1 MSDKAIIN
9 LEGKPYELPVIT
21 GTENEKAVDISKL
34 RAQSGYIT
42 FDEGY
47 KNTGATISNITFLDG
62 EKGILRY
69 RGYNIEDLAEK
80 SSFTEVMHL
89 LLYGEL
95 PNADQLKA
103 FEYTLTHH
111 TLVHENLKKVFEVFP
126 TGSHPMGQL
135 MTMIAALSSFYPDSL
150 NPNKNPEAT
159 NLTIIRLL
167 AKMPTIAAM
176 IQKKGKGH
184 PVLYPQNRYDYVTN
198 FLYMTFGNV
207 SEEYVADP
215 VVVDAMNKLLILHA
229 DHEQNCSTSTVRMV
243 GSSHANL
250 YASIGAGIASLWG
263 PRHGGA
269 NQEVLE
275 MLEFIRDNDKGDVKK
290 VVAEAKDKK
299 RLLFGFG
306 HRVYKNFDPRAKILK
321 KSCDEILAKIGV
333 SDPLLAIAKELE
345 EAALSDPYFIER
357 KLYPNVDFYS
367 GIIYKALGFPTQMF
381 TVLFALGRLPG
392 WISQWKEMREKNEDI
407 GRPRQIY
414 TGPVQRPFIEIGNR
428 K

>member
-9 LEGKPYELPVIT
+9 LEGKSYELPVIT

-34 RAQSGYIT
+34 RAQSSYVT

-47 KNTGATISNITFLDG
+47 KNTGATTSGITFLDG

-80 SSFTEVMHL
+80 ASFTEVMYL
-89 LLYGEL
+89 LLNGEL
-95 PNADQLKA
+95 PTTDQLGT
-103 FEYTLTHH
+103 FENNLTQH
-111 TLVHENLKKVFEVFP
+111 TLVHENLVKVFEVFP

-135 MTMIAALSSFYPDSL
+135 MTMMASLSSFYPDSL
-150 NPNKNPEAT
+150 NPNKSPEAT

-167 AKMPTIAAM
+167 AKMPTLAAM

-184 PVLYPQNRYDYVTN
+184 PVLYPQNKYDYVTN

-207 SEEYVADP
+207 TEEYHADP

-250 YASIGAGIASLWG
+250 YASIGAGIAALWG

-275 MLEFIRDNDKGDVKK
+275 MLEYIRDKDNGDVKK

-306 HRVYKNFDPRAKILK
+306 HRVYKNFDPRANILK
-321 KSCDEILAKIGV
+321 KACDNILAKLGV
-333 SDPLLAIAKELE
+333 NDPLLAIAKELE
-345 EAALSDPYFIER
+345 QAALSDPYFIER

-367 GIIYKALGFPTQMF
+367 GIIYKALGFPTPMF

-392 WISQWKEMREKNEDI
+392 WISQWKELRENNEDI

-414 TGPVQRPFIEIGNR
+414 TGPVQRPFPDMKGR

>member
-1 MSDKAIIN
+1 MSEKATIT
-9 LEGKPYELPVIT
+9 LEGKSYEFPVIT
-21 GTENEKAVDISKL
+21 GTENEKAIDISKL
-34 RAQSGYIT
+34 RAQSGYVT

-47 KNTGATISNITFLDG
+47 KNTGSTVSTITYLDG
-62 EKGILRY
+62 EQGILRY
-69 RGYNIEDLAEK
+69 RGYSIEELAEK
-80 SSFTEVMHL
+80 ASFTEVSYL

-95 PNADQLKA
+95 PTATQLKD
-103 FEYTLTHH
+103 FETSLTQH
-111 TLVHENLKKVFEVFP
+111 TLVHENLVKVFEVFP

-135 MTMIAALSSFYPDSL
+135 MTMISALSSFYPDSL
-150 NPNKNPEAT
+150 NPNKSPEAT

-167 AKMPTIAAM
+167 AKMPTICAM

-184 PVLYPQNRYDYVTN
+184 PVLYPQNRFDYVSN

-207 SEEYVADP
+207 TEEYTPDP
-215 VVVDAMNKLLILHA
+215 VIVDAMNKLLILHA
-229 DHEQNCSTSTVRMV
+229 DHEQNCSTSTVRIV

-250 YASIGAGIASLWG
+250 YASIGAGVAALWG

-275 MLEFIRDNDKGDVKK
+275 MLEHIRDIDKGDVKK

-321 KSCDEILAKIGV
+321 DACDKVLAKLGV
-333 SDPLLAIAKELE
+333 NDPLLAVAKELE
-345 EAALSDPYFIER
+345 EAALTDPYFVER

-367 GIIYKALGFPTQMF
+367 GIIYKALGFPTPMF
-381 TVLFALGRLPG
+381 TVLFALGRMPG
-392 WISQWKEMREKNEDI
+392 WISQWKELREKNEDI

-414 TGPVQRPFIEIGNR
+414 NGAVLRPFTDIKSR

>member
-1 MSDKAIIN
+1 MSEKAT
-9 LEGKPYELPVIT
+9 LTLDGKSFEFPVIT
-21 GTENEKAVDISKL
+21 GTENEKAIDIGKL
-34 RAQSGYIT
+34 RAQTGYVT

-47 KNTGATISNITFLDG
+47 KNTGATSSNITFLDG
-62 EKGILRY
+62 EQGILRY
-69 RGYNIEDLAEK
+69 RGYSIEDLAEK
-80 SSFTEVMHL
+80 ASFTEVCHL

-95 PNADQLKA
+95 PTETQLKD
-103 FEYTLTHH
+103 FENQLTQH
-111 TLVHENLKKVFEVFP
+111 TLVHENLMKVFEVFP

-135 MTMIAALSSFYPDSL
+135 MTLISALSSFYPESL
-150 NPNKNPEAT
+150 NPNKSPDQL

-167 AKMPTIAAM
+167 AKMPTICAM

-184 PVLYPQNRYDYVTN
+184 PVLYPQNRFDYVSN

-207 SEEYVADP
+207 TEEYTPDP

-229 DHEQNCSTSTVRMV
+229 DHEQNCSTSTVRIV

-250 YASIGAGIASLWG
+250 YASIGAGVAALWG

-275 MLEFIRDNDKGDVKK
+275 MLEHIRDIDKGDVKK

-306 HRVYKNFDPRAKILK
+306 HRVYKNFDPRAKIIK
-321 KSCDEILAKIGV
+321 VACDNVLAKLGV
-333 SDPLLAIAKELE
+333 NDPLLAIAKELE
-345 EAALSDPYFIER
+345 EAALNDPYFVER

-367 GIIYKALGFPTQMF
+367 GLIYKALGFPTPMF

-392 WISQWKEMREKNEDI
+392 WVSQWKELRGKNEDI

-414 TGPVQRPFIEIGNR
+414 NGPTLRPFVEMKDR

>member
-1 MSDKAIIN
+1 MAEKATIT
-9 LEGKPYELPVIT
+9 LEGKTIELPVIT
-21 GTENEKAVDISKL
+21 GTENEKAIDISKL
-34 RAQSGYIT
+34 RGQTGYVT

-47 KNTGATISNITFLDG
+47 KNTGATQSSITFLDG
-62 EKGILRY
+62 ELGVLRY

-80 SSFTEVMHL
+80 ARFTEVAYL
-89 LLYGEL
+89 LLNGEL
-95 PNADQLKA
+95 PTATQLAD
-103 FEYTLTHH
+103 FENGLTQH
-111 TLVHENLKKVFEVFP
+111 TLVHENLMKVFEVFP

-135 MTMIAALSSFYPDSL
+135 MTLISALSSFYPDSL
-150 NPNKNPEAT
+150 NPNKSPEAT
-159 NLTIIRLL
+159 NLTILRLL
-167 AKMPTIAAM
+167 AKMPTICAM

-184 PVLYPQNRYDYVTN
+184 PVLYPQNKYDYVTN

-207 SEEYVADP
+207 TEEYKPDP

-229 DHEQNCSTSTVRMV
+229 DHEQNCSTSTVRIV

-250 YASIGAGIASLWG
+250 YASIGAGVAALWG

-275 MLEFIRDNDKGDVKK
+275 MLEHIRDIDKGDVKK

-306 HRVYKNFDPRAKILK
+306 HRVYKNFDPRAKIIK
-321 KSCDEILAKIGV
+321 GACDNVLAKLGV
-333 SDPLLAIAKELE
+333 NDPLLAIAKELE
-345 EAALSDPYFIER
+345 EAALNDPYFIER

-367 GIIYKALGFPTQMF
+367 GLIYKALGFPTPMF

-392 WISQWKEMREKNEDI
+392 WISQWKELREKNEDI

-414 TGPVQRPFIEIGNR
+414 QGPAQRPFVELANR